1 MQNLKNRIEVKLVNN
16 ERDHLKCTSKPN
28 CMSQK
33 ISENNLVAIQKSKVS
48 LKLNKPAYIGMRIL
62 ELGKALM
69 YEFHDDYIKNK
80 YGNQLKLLLTGTN
93 SFMREIKTEDVYED
107 FSSNKE
113 MFDFSNDSTKSKYY
127 DYSNKLVIGKM
138 NDETGCVVTG
148 EFVGL
153 KTKIYS
159 TIVSIKKQKDVNR
172 NVVTTISH
180 NEYKDNKCLRH
191 SKNRTQ
197 SKDHRTTTYEMNKI
211 SLSCFDDKIYFQSN
225 GYDRLALGY

>member
-16 ERDHLKCTSKPN
+16 KKDYLKCTSKPN
-28 CMSQK
+28 YMSQK
-33 ISENNLVAIQKSKVS
+33 IFDNNLVAIRKSKVS

-113 MFDFSNDSTKSKYY
+113 IFDFSNDSTKSKY
-127 DYSNKLVIGKM
+127 
-138 NDETGCVVTG
+138 
-148 EFVGL
+148 
-153 KTKIYS
+153 
-159 TIVSIKKQKDVNR
+159 
-172 NVVTTISH
+172 
-180 NEYKDNKCLRH
+180 
-191 SKNRTQ
+191 
-197 SKDHRTTTYEMNKI
+197 
-211 SLSCFDDKIYFQSN
+211 
-225 GYDRLALGY
+225 